1 MLDEKAVLQSR
12 FQFIP
17 NIFDGVEVRDH
28 PTHDLMG
35 LTLCT
40 GAQ

>member
-17 NIFDGVEVRDH
+17 NIFDGVEVRVH
-28 PTHDLMG
+28 TSRDLMG